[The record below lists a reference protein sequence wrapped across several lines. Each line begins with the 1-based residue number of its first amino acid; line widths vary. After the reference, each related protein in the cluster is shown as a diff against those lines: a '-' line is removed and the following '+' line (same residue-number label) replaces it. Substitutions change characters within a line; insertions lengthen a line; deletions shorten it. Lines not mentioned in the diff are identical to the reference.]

1 MKKIKLQ
8 ILYTI
13 FFIFQYLFTNFLKL
27 SIFKDKAIVL
37 KIEKTLKINDD
48 SFTKTNDK
56 EFLYTLFTK
65 TYWKIKASKKY
76 SKTEKSLDIWYN
88 INFEIITSEKSKIH
102 KIKNIKIK
110 NEFNIN
116 KDKNFYEINKY
127 LEIIAL
133 IYREIPEWVAFEEIY
148 EIIEIINEKENIDE
162 IKLILT
168 KIKIKS
174 LIWILNIN
182 HNDEIIKKILKFINN
197 SKIENILRLSG
208 IKEEQKKELEQI

>member
-1 MKKIKLQ
+1 M
-8 ILYTI
+8 
-13 FFIFQYLFTNFLKL
+13 

-48 SFTKTNDK
+48 SFTKKNDK

-65 TYWKIKASKKY
+65 TYGKIKASKKY
-76 SKTEKSLDIWYN
+76 SKTEKSLDIGYN

-133 IYREIPEWVAFEEIY
+133 IYREIPEGVAFEEIY

-174 LIWILNIN
+174 LIGILNIN
-182 HNDEIIKKILKFINN
+182 HNDEIIRKILKFISN
-197 SKIENILRLSG
+197 SKIENILKLTG
-208 IKEEQKKELEQI
+208 INEEQKKELEQI

>member
-48 SFTKTNDK
+48 SFTKKNDK
-56 EFLYTLFTK
+56 EFLYTLFTR

-127 LEIIAL
+127 LEVLAL
-133 IYREIPEWVAFEEIY
+133 IYKEIPEWIAFEEIY
-148 EIIEIINEKENIDE
+148 EIIETINEKQDIDE
-162 IKLILT
+162 TKLILT
-168 KIKIKS
+168 KLKIKS

-208 IKEEQKKELEQI
+208 INEIQKKELDLI

>member
-1 MKKIKLQ
+1 M
-8 ILYTI
+8 
-13 FFIFQYLFTNFLKL
+13 
-27 SIFKDKAIVL
+27 SIFKDKAIIL
-37 KIEKTLKINDD
+37 KIEKSLKVNDNN
-48 SFTKTNDK
+48 FTKTNDK

-76 SKTEKSLDIWYN
+76 SKTEKSLDLWYN

-127 LEIIAL
+127 LEILAL
-133 IYREIPEWVAFEEIY
+133 IYKEIPEWVAFEEIF
-148 EIIEIINEKENIDE
+148 EIIETINEKQNINE
-162 IKLILT
+162 TRLILA
-168 KIKIKS
+168 KLKIKS

-182 HNDEIIKKILKFINN
+182 HKDEIIKKILKFISV
-197 SKIENILRLSG
+197 SKIENILKLTW
-208 IKEEQKKELEQI
+208 INETKKKELDLV